1 MSWTTDLD
9 PRLASAA
16 EELEATRSAAEV
28 YDPEWRLVYLTSEFR
43 SFAGGKSLEELG
55 VGRHV
60 VSIRAAELHG
70 MVPPEVSLRW
80 LRTNIPLMAHDTPG
94 GADAIRAMLPD
105 AEARAL
111 GPFEPQEPRTLWWG
125 ELTYLQPGLPPAQTR
140 YVTFALTEP
149 DGGRIGW
156 AIVYLPAAP
165 ASIVSLITRGN
176 QGMFAR
182 MAELLHP
189 ARHETAILFA
199 DIQASSQLARRLSSQ
214 RWFELIR
221 DFSTEADNAAISRT
235 GIVGRHAGD
244 GMTAFFLA
252 EQAGSRAA
260 ACAAAL
266 EAGREIVEWSP
277 PGMERGEVKINAG
290 VHWGGAL
297 YLGQVVTGGRLEVTA
312 LGDEV
317 NECARIQ
324 QSARDGVLLASK
336 PLVERLD
343 HEHAQASGLD
353 PLTITYRT
361 VGELPG
367 VTPKAVR
374 DAGGVPVVAVPRRAQ
389 PAR

>member
-1 MSWTTDLD
+1 VSTPAELD
-9 PRLASAA
+9 PRLASAVDQ
-16 EELEATRSAAEV
+16 LEATGTAAEV
-28 YDPEWRLVYLTSEFR
+28 YDAEWRLVHLTSEFR
-43 SFAGGKSLEELG
+43 ALTGNRPEELG
-55 VGRHV
+55 MGRHAV
-60 VSIRAAELHG
+60 EVRAHALDG
-70 MVPPEVSLRW
+70 MVPPESARRW
-80 LRTNIPLMAHDTPG
+80 LQLNIPLMAHATPG
-94 GADAIRAMLPD
+94 GVEAILAMLPD
-105 AEARAL
+105 LDASAL
-111 GPFEPQEPRTLWWG
+111 GPLAEREPETLWWG
-125 ELTYLQPGLPPAQTR
+125 EVTYLQPHLPPAQTR
-140 YVTFALTEP
+140 YITFALTGP
-149 DGGRIGW
+149 DGERIGW
-156 AIVYLPAAP
+156 AILYLPAAP
-165 ASIVSLITRGN
+165 ARIVSLITRGN

-221 DFSTEADNAAISRT
+221 DFSTAADHAAISRA

-244 GMTAFFLA
+244 GVTAFFLA

-266 EAGREIVEWSP
+266 RAGLEIAGWCPADME
-277 PGMERGEVKINAG
+277 PGDLKINAG

-324 QSARDGVLLASK
+324 QSARDGALLASK

-343 HEHAQASGLD
+343 PEDAHALGLD
-353 PLTITYRT
+353 PLAIMYRT

-374 DAGGVPVVAVPRRAQ
+374 DAGGVPVVAVRARR
-389 PAR
+389 